1 MSCGKVEGGE
11 EWRRLICKLWWRD
24 EAEPGHTSGRGEGGE
39 DSQGGGVFARRCKQ
53 NIVRMGGSKL
63 LVDFEKDK
71 SKTWGARALRAGIE
85 TPSP

>member
-1 MSCGKVEGGE
+1 MRQNQDIQADGGREGRAAKAGAC
-11 EWRRLICKLWWRD
+11 LRD
-24 EAEPGHTSGRGEGGE
+24 DVSR
-39 DSQGGGVFARRCKQ
+39 
-53 NIVRMGGSKL
+53 IRMGGSKL